1 MKYEIRCECGQ
12 AHAVSGAD
20 AGASIP
26 CACGRAVEVPPLHQ
40 LRASVGQSSISPVA
54 QIEAMLLGNELPGT
68 NTCAFCHR
76 ETNHLLRVR
85 VLCERV
91 IAETQASPGAVLVG
105 CFLFGWLGAIMAS
118 LLDRSTQRPVEYGR
132 EVSFILPVRI
142 CEGCAPQLRS
152 PIGVWNALR
161 ATPVYVEL
169 LTLYPNAEIRV
180 IR

>member
-1 MKYEIRCECGQ
+1 MNYEVRCECGKTL
-12 AHAVSGAD
+12 AVSGAD

-26 CACGRAVEVPPLHQ
+26 CACGRMVEVPALHL
-40 LRASVGQSSISPVA
+40 LRASVGQSSISPVV
-54 QIEAMLLGNELPGT
+54 QLEAMLLGNELPGT
-68 NTCAFCHR
+68 NACSYCHR
-76 ETNHLLRVR
+76 ETNHLVRVR

-91 IAETQASPGAVLVG
+91 IAETQTSPGAVLVG
-105 CFLFGWLGAIMAS
+105 CFLFGWVGAILAS

-161 ATPVYVEL
+161 ATPAYAAL
-169 LTLYPNAEIRV
+169 LDQYPEALITQVR
-180 IR
+180 